1 MKQHIMMKLN
11 TFIPQMGIFI
21 LLLTLYG
28 CTNVPDH
35 IIIAPDITNIT
46 ANTNHNKQMQL
57 DVIDMRTSTHI
68 VQITSKGEA
77 AILVSAQKRL
87 EQTIKSTLS
96 EHWKKQNLT
105 IHNNAVNKIKISIE
119 KAIISVNQ
127 TTLEYDAQTEIIL
140 KVVVNNNPQ
149 TLTMTFKNRGS
160 SEGPL
165 KADIAVLERNFNERL
180 SKLLQQILTNKKI
193 NDFLI

>member
-1 MKQHIMMKLN
+1 MMKLN

-96 EHWKKQNLT
+96 EHWTKQNLT
-105 IHNNAVNKIKISIE
+105 IRNNAANKIKISIE

>member
-1 MKQHIMMKLN
+1 MMKLN

-46 ANTNHNKQMQL
+46 TKTNHNKQMQL

-96 EHWKKQNLT
+96 EHWAKQNLT
-105 IHNNAVNKIKISIE
+105 IRNNAANKIKISIE

-140 KVVVNNNPQ
+140 KVIINNNPK

>member
-1 MKQHIMMKLN
+1 MMKLN